1 MKTIFMKSRF
11 CLIQC
16 LILLVAVMIS
26 APVLADKPNCNDKG
40 GQNILVHLQ
49 TTDLPAAKIASK
61 LSLLLQNEGCDTVM
75 FLSSNGV
82 QVANEKVFPSKSAI
96 NQLLT
101 NFLGEG
107 GKIFLCPGCAESA
120 TPNFSKKGDDY
131 GALLSGA
138 EILTSEDQVTE
149 MFVNADKIADF

>member
-1 MKTIFMKSRF
+1 MKTIFIKSRF

-26 APVLADKPNCNDKG
+26 APVLADKPNCNGRG

-61 LSLLLQNEGCDTVM
+61 LSLLLQTKGCETVM

-82 QVANEKVFPSKSAI
+82 QVANENVFPSASEI

-101 NFLGEG
+101 NFIGEG
-107 GKIFLCPGCAESA
+107 GKIFLCPGCAKSA
-120 TPNFSKKGDDY
+120 NFSNNDGEY

-138 EILTSEDQVTE
+138 EIFTSEDQVTE

>member
-11 CLIQC
+11 FLIQC
-16 LILLVAVMIS
+16 LIFLVAVMIS
-26 APVLADKPNCNDKG
+26 APVLADKPNCNGKG

-49 TTDLPAAKIASK
+49 TTDLPAAQIACK
-61 LSLLLQNEGCDTVM
+61 LSLLLQTEGCATVM

-82 QVANEKVFPSKSAI
+82 QVANEKVFSSESAI
-96 NQLLT
+96 NDLLK

-107 GKIFLCPGCAESA
+107 GKIFLCPGSAE
-120 TPNFSKKGDDY
+120 NVDFSIDGDKY

-138 EILTSEDQVTE
+138 EIFTSEDQVTE
-149 MFVNADKIADF
+149 MFVKADKIADF